1 VPLFVLSVQRFSP
14 KQQNIL
20 KENTMSQG
28 MSPEF
33 ALGYRAVLLDGL
45 IREAEITKK
54 VIAAIPDAA
63 SSYKPDANARTA
75 KELAWHLANS
85 DIQFLDG
92 IADLRFNMETP
103 ENKPQTSAEVVAWY
117 DENIRRGVSRVAA
130 MTPEQLMTPVE
141 FFGVFNLPAVMYLG
155 FLNNHC
161 IHHRGEL
168 ATYLRPMGS
177 KVPSIYGGSYDEPF
191 NPPSAVSDETAA

>member
-1 VPLFVLSVQRFSP
+1 
-14 KQQNIL
+14 
-20 KENTMSQG
+20 MSQG

-33 ALGYRAVLLDGL
+33 ALGYRAMMLDG
-45 IREAEITKK
+45 IVREAEVTKK
-54 VIAAIPDAA
+54 VIAAVPDTKAD
-63 SSYKPDANARTA
+63 YRPDPNARTA

-92 IADLRFNMETP
+92 IADVKFNMETP
-103 ENKPQTSAEVVAWY
+103 EHKPKTSAEVAAWY
-117 DENIRRGVSRVAA
+117 DANVKRGVARVAA
-130 MTPEQLMTPVE
+130 MTPEQLLTPVN
-141 FFGVFNLPAVMYLG
+141 FFNVFNLPAVLYLG
-155 FLNNHC
+155 FLNNHS

-191 NPPSAVSDETAA
+191 NPPASEETAA